1 MRDLRPKGIEI
12 NIDGKQRSL
21 LFTINVIDELQER
34 YDLAIYEVIQKL
46 FSEEEKDKKESY
58 KVLKCITTVLI
69 NEDVAI
75 HNDESEEKWEEVT
88 EKYIGRKLTIE
99 NMGYVAIL
107 ILKAY
112 QNSLTTSEEDTDP
125 NLMSKQ

>member
-12 NIDGKQRSL
+12 NIDGKQRHF

-46 FSEEEKDKKESY
+46 FSEDEQDKRNSF
-58 KVLKCITTVLI
+58 KVLKCITTVLL

-75 HNDESEEKWEEVT
+75 HNDENEEKWEEVT

-99 NMGYVAIL
+99 NMGFVAIA
-107 ILKAY
+107 ILKSY
-112 QNSLTTSEEDTDP
+112 QSALVISEDDADP
-125 NLMSKQ
+125 NPTSKQ